1 MAALKFIGQPIVRI
15 EDEALLKGAG
25 RFVDDVPVRDAL
37 QAAFVRSS
45 FAHARIRS
53 IDLSAARTAP
63 GVHAVLTYADI
74 RPLLTQDRMPLELR
88 VEILP
93 ANVTPM
99 PLATDEVVFVGE
111 AIVAVIA
118 ESRYAAEDAAAL
130 VQIDYEPLPA
140 VADCLTAIEPG
151 GPRVDTRQPSNIIKD
166 FRQTYGNAE
175 AAFASAPHRTS
186 LRLKTHRGCAHPIE
200 ARAVLA
206 RYDEHEDKLTV
217 WASTQETHDLRG
229 HLMALFGRNENQ
241 VRVITADVGGGFGC
255 KHLFYPEE
263 AVVVAASLKLGRPVK
278 WVEDRREHFVA
289 TIQERDQVWDL
300 EVAFDDDGRL
310 LGVRGRMVHDQ
321 GAYTPRGTNLPTN
334 ASTALPGTY
343 VLPNLDLRV
352 VVAAT
357 NKVATIPIRGA
368 GYPEGTFAIER
379 CLDAIAHAL
388 RLDLA
393 EVRRRNLVTPEKMP
407 YATGLKARSGSSITY
422 DSGDFPKMMATVLDA
437 IGHAGFAARQ
447 QEARTRGRYLG
458 LGMAMGIGGTGRGP
472 FESARV
478 RIDRAGKVTVFTGA
492 VAIGQGLKTAFA
504 QICAE
509 QLGVAPRDIAVV
521 AGDTGAISL
530 GMGAFASR
538 QTVMGGSA
546 VHVAAG
552 VVRDKAR
559 KAAAEILEVD
569 EGDLELRDGRV
580 EVKGVPKH
588 GLGFG
593 ELAIAMAGVP
603 GYKLPGD
610 LPPGLEHAHNHL
622 GNSLTY
628 AGAFM
633 AVELEVDAE
642 TGHVELH
649 KIVVVNDAGVAIN
662 PAMVRGQVIGSV
674 VHTLGNTLFERM
686 VYDDDAQPQTTTF
699 ADYLLPTSPE
709 LPNIDVIL
717 VQYPSKTNPLGVK
730 GAGETACIPVP
741 AAVVS
746 AVENALA
753 PCGVR
758 LNEFPLS
765 PAGLFQMIQDGREKG
780 TAAGLPLPAGERVG

>member
-1 MAALKFIGQPIVRI
+1 MAALKFIGQPLVRI

-37 QAAFVRSS
+37 QAAFVRSA
-45 FAHARIRS
+45 FAHARIKS
-53 IDLSAARTAP
+53 VDVAAARAAP

-88 VEILP
+88 VETLP

-118 ESRYAAEDAAAL
+118 QSRYAAEDAAAL
-130 VQIDYEPLPA
+130 VQVDYEPLPA
-140 VADCLTAIEPG
+140 VADCLAAIEPG
-151 GPRVDTRQPSNIIKD
+151 GPRVDTRQPSNIIKE

-175 AAFASAPHRTS
+175 AAFAGAPHRTS
-186 LRLKTHRGCAHPIE
+186 LRLKTHRGGAHPIE
-200 ARAVLA
+200 GRAVLA
-206 RYDEHEDKLTV
+206 RYDELEDKLTV

-263 AVVVAASLKLGRPVK
+263 AVVVAASLMLGRPVK

-334 ASTALPGTY
+334 ASTAVPGTY

-388 RLDLA
+388 GLDRA
-393 EVRRRNLVTPEKMP
+393 EVRRRNLVPPEKMP

-422 DSGDFPKMMATVLDA
+422 DSGDFPKMMTTVLDA
-437 IGHAGFAARQ
+437 IDHAGFAARQ

-458 LGMAMGIGGTGRGP
+458 LGMAMGIKGTGRGP

-552 VVRDKAR
+552 VVRDKVR

-662 PAMVRGQVIGSV
+662 PTLVRGQVIGSV

-686 VYDDDAQPQTTTF
+686 IYDDDAQPQTTTF

-717 VQYPSKTNPLGVK
+717 VEYPSKTNPLGVK

-753 PCGVR
+753 PFGVR

-765 PAGLFQMIQDGREKG
+765 PAGIFQMIQDAHERGGR
-780 TAAGLPLPAGERVG
+780 

>member
-1 MAALKFIGQPIVRI
+1 MAASKFIGQPIVRI
-15 EDEALLKGAG
+15 EDAALLRGAG

-37 QAAFVRSS
+37 EATFVRSAH
-45 FAHARIRS
+45 AHARIRS
-53 IDLSAARTAP
+53 IDVAAARAAP

-88 VEILP
+88 VEKLP
-93 ANVTPM
+93 ENVTPY
-99 PLATDEVVFVGE
+99 PLAKDEVVFVGE

-118 ESRYAAEDAAAL
+118 DTRYAAEDAAAL
-130 VQIDYEPLPA
+130 VEIDYEPLPA
-140 VADCLTAIEPG
+140 VADCVAAIAPG
-151 GPRVDTRQPSNIIKD
+151 AARVDTRQPSNIIKD
-166 FRQTYGNAE
+166 FRQSYGNAE
-175 AAFASAPHRTS
+175 AAFAGAPHRAS

-206 RYDEHEDKLTV
+206 RYDELEDRLTV

-229 HLMALFGRNENQ
+229 HLMAMFGLDENQ

-263 AVVVAASLKLGRPVK
+263 AVVATAALMLRRPVK
-278 WVEDRREHFVA
+278 WVEDRRENFAA
-289 TIQERDQVWDL
+289 TVQERDQVWDL
-300 EVAFDDDGRL
+300 EVAFENDGRL
-310 LGVRGRMVHDQ
+310 RGIRGRMVHDQ

-334 ASTALPGTY
+334 ASTAVPGTY
-343 VLPNLDLRV
+343 VLPSLDLRV
-352 VVAAT
+352 LVAAT
-357 NKVATIPIRGA
+357 NKVATLPIRGA

-379 CLDAIAHAL
+379 CLDAIAHTL
-388 RLDLA
+388 KLDPA
-393 EVRRRNLVTPEKMP
+393 EVRRRNLVPPDKMP
-407 YATGLKARSGSSITY
+407 YATGLTARSGSSITY
-422 DSGDFPKMMATVLDA
+422 DSGDFPKMMATVLAA
-437 IGHAGFAARQ
+437 IDHAGFAARQ
-447 QEARTRGRYLG
+447 AQARGQGRHLG
-458 LGMAMGIGGTGRGP
+458 LGMAMGIKGTGRGP

-478 RIDRAGKVTVFTGA
+478 RIDRSGKVTVFTGA

-509 QLGVAPRDIAVV
+509 ELGVHPRDITVV

-546 VHVAAG
+546 VHVAAS
-552 VVRDKAR
+552 VVRDKVR

-580 EVKGVPKH
+580 EVKGVPTH

-642 TGHVELH
+642 TGRVELH
-649 KIVVVNDAGVAIN
+649 KIVVVNDAGRAIN
-662 PAMVRGQVIGSV
+662 PTLVRGQVIGSV

-709 LPNIDVIL
+709 LPNIEVIL
-717 VQYPSKTNPLGVK
+717 VEYASKTNPLGVK

-741 AAVVS
+741 AAIVS
-746 AVENALA
+746 AVENALS
-753 PCGVR
+753 PFGVR
-758 LNEFPLS
+758 LSEFPLS
-765 PAGLFQMIQDGREKG
+765 PAGLFQMIQDGRVRTKE
-780 TAAGLPLPAGERVG
+780 

>member
-1 MAALKFIGQPIVRI
+1 MAASRFIGQPIIRI
-15 EDEALLKGAG
+15 EDAALLRGAG
-25 RFVDDVPVRDAL
+25 RFVDDVPVRGAL
-37 QAAFVRSS
+37 EATFVRSAH
-45 FAHARIRS
+45 AHARIES
-53 IDLSAARTAP
+53 IDVAAARAVP

-74 RPLLTQDRMPLELR
+74 RPRLTQDRMPLELR
-88 VEILP
+88 VEKLP
-93 ANVTPM
+93 ENVTPY
-99 PLATDEVVFVGE
+99 PLAKDEVVFVGE

-118 ESRYAAEDAAAL
+118 DSRYVAEDAAAL
-130 VQIDYEPLPA
+130 VEIDYEPLPT
-140 VADCLTAIEPG
+140 VADCVAAVAAG
-151 GPRVDTRQPSNIIKD
+151 APRVDTRQPSNIIKD
-166 FRQTYGNAE
+166 FRQSYGNVE
-175 AAFASAPHRTS
+175 AAFAGAPHRAA

-206 RYDEHEDKLTV
+206 RYDALKDRLTV

-229 HLMALFGRNENQ
+229 HLMAMFGLDENQ

-263 AVVVAASLKLGRPVK
+263 AVVATAALMLRRPVK
-278 WVEDRREHFVA
+278 WVEDRRENFAA
-289 TIQERDQVWDL
+289 TVQERDQVWDI
-300 EVAFDDDGRL
+300 EVAFGDDGRL
-310 LGVRGRMVHDQ
+310 RGIRGRMVHDQ

-334 ASTALPGTY
+334 ASTAVPGTY
-343 VLPNLDLRV
+343 VLPSLDLRV
-352 VVAAT
+352 LVAAT
-357 NKVATIPIRGA
+357 NKVATLPIRGA

-379 CLDAIAHAL
+379 CLDAIARTL
-388 RLDLA
+388 KLDLA
-393 EVRRRNLVTPEKMP
+393 EVRRRNLVTADKMP
-407 YATGLKARSGSSITY
+407 YATGLTARSGSSITY
-422 DSGDFPKMMATVLDA
+422 DSGDFPKMMTMVLDA
-437 IGHAGFAARQ
+437 IDHPGFAARQ
-447 QEARTRGRYLG
+447 QEARRQGRYLG
-458 LGMAMGIGGTGRGP
+458 LGMAMGIKGTGRGP

-478 RIDRAGKVTVFTGA
+478 RVDRSGKVTVFTGA

-509 QLGVAPRDIAVV
+509 ELGVAPRDITVV

-546 VHVAAG
+546 VHVAAT
-552 VVRDKAR
+552 VVRDKVR

-580 EVKGVPKH
+580 EVKGVPTH

-633 AVELEVDAE
+633 ALELEVDVE
-642 TGHVELH
+642 TGRVELH
-649 KIVVVNDAGVAIN
+649 KIVVVNDAGRAIN
-662 PAMVRGQVIGSV
+662 PMLVRGQVIGSV

-686 VYDDDAQPQTTTF
+686 VYDDEAQPQTTTF

-709 LPNIDVIL
+709 LPHIDVML
-717 VQYPSKTNPLGVK
+717 VEYPSKTNPLGVK

-741 AAVVS
+741 AAIVS

-753 PCGVR
+753 PFGVR

-765 PAGLFQMIQDGREKG
+765 PAGLFQMIEQGR
-780 TAAGLPLPAGERVG
+780 AANGRK

>member
-1 MAALKFIGQPIVRI
+1 MAALKFIGQPLVRI

-37 QAAFVRSS
+37 QAAFVRSA
-45 FAHARIRS
+45 FAHARIKS
-53 IDLSAARTAP
+53 VDVAAARAAP

-88 VEILP
+88 VETLP

-99 PLATDEVVFVGE
+99 PLATGEVVFVGE

-118 ESRYAAEDAAAL
+118 QSRYAAEDAAAL
-130 VQIDYEPLPA
+130 VQVDYEPLPA
-140 VADCLTAIEPG
+140 VADCLAAIEPG
-151 GPRVDTRQPSNIIKD
+151 GPRVDTRQPSNIIKE

-175 AAFASAPHRTS
+175 AAFAGAPHRTS
-186 LRLKTHRGCAHPIE
+186 LRLKTHRGGAHPIE
-200 ARAVLA
+200 GRAVLA
-206 RYDEHEDKLTV
+206 RYDELEDKLTV

-263 AVVVAASLKLGRPVK
+263 AVVVAASLMLGRPVK

-289 TIQERDQVWDL
+289 TIPERDQVWDL

-334 ASTALPGTY
+334 ASTAVPGTY

-379 CLDAIAHAL
+379 CLDAIAHTL
-388 RLDLA
+388 GLDRA
-393 EVRRRNLVTPEKMP
+393 EVRRRNLVPPEKMP

-422 DSGDFPKMMATVLDA
+422 DSGDFPKMMTTVLDA
-437 IGHAGFAARQ
+437 IDHAGFAARQ

-458 LGMAMGIGGTGRGP
+458 LGMAMGIKGTGRGP

-552 VVRDKAR
+552 VVRDKVR

-662 PAMVRGQVIGSV
+662 PTLVRGQVIGSV

-686 VYDDDAQPQTTTF
+686 IYDDDAQPQTTTF

-717 VQYPSKTNPLGVK
+717 VEYPSKTNPLGVK

-753 PCGVR
+753 PFGVR

-765 PAGLFQMIQDGREKG
+765 PAGIFQMIQDAHERGGR
-780 TAAGLPLPAGERVG
+780 